1 MVGWRAASGQPN
13 PNGAGSSR
21 GLGWQVAYLRT
32 GLDRICNSESEKWS
46 VAFGGSGWSTAMG
59 DTTAGVP
66 RDPKDV
72 SDFMAD
78 VLIDA
83 DGWRL
88 GEPL

>member
-1 MVGWRAASGQPN
+1 MAKRALEVFEHTEMVAR
-13 PNGAGSSR
+13 
-21 GLGWQVAYLRT
+21 L
-32 GLDRICNSESEKWS
+32 
-46 VAFGGSGWSTAMG
+46 FGGSGWSTAMG

>member
-1 MVGWRAASGQPN
+1 MECR
-13 PNGAGSSR
+13 
-21 GLGWQVAYLRT
+21 
-32 GLDRICNSESEKWS
+32 
-46 VAFGGSGWSTAMG
+46 FGGSGWSTAMG